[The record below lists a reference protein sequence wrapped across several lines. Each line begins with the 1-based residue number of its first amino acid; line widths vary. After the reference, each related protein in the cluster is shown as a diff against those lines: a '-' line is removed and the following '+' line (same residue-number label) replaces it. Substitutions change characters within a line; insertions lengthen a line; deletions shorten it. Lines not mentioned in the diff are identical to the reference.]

1 MDNNAQVLMIDIDSI
16 IPNRFQPRLT
26 FDETELNNLANSIKE
41 HGIIQP
47 LVLRRLNDKYEIIA
61 GERRYKAAQ
70 LAGLT
75 HVPAIIKDFDDN
87 ESAEVALVEN
97 VQRKNLNAMEEA
109 KSYKK
114 LLDRG
119 NLTQDALAKKMGIS
133 QPSLANKLRLL
144 NLTPEVQDALMNN
157 KISERHARSL
167 LLVKDSQKQVELL
180 NRVINER
187 LTVRVLDQIIKESEN
202 KKEELGMN
210 NEVLNLESNE
220 LNNASNNIFDINA
233 VNEPIFSNPKVVT
246 PPINPIDFNP
256 FVNAPVNEN
265 IIPSNNEVKDE
276 EIETLETLDD
286 IINESDNNE
295 VTSSFNSFI
304 NSFSGPAYPSLED
317 EQVNMNMDNTD
328 TFTPFNM
335 NYAEDLPV
343 KEEIIETI
351 DDVNEDLKEVVV
363 PEKIVKPGNINSI
376 KVAFNNLK
384 KEIEEAGFKIATEEF
399 DFEDIFQLII
409 KIDKPK
415 DDN

>member
-1 MDNNAQVLMIDIDSI
+1 
-16 IPNRFQPRLT
+16 
-26 FDETELNNLANSIKE
+26 
-41 HGIIQP
+41 
-47 LVLRRLNDKYEIIA
+47 
-61 GERRYKAAQ
+61 
-70 LAGLT
+70 
-75 HVPAIIKDFDDN
+75 
-87 ESAEVALVEN
+87 
-97 VQRKNLNAMEEA
+97 MEEA

-119 NLTQDALAKKMGIS
+119 NLTQDALAKKIGIS

-220 LNNASNNIFDINA
+220 LNNANNNIFDINV
-233 VNEPIFSNPKVVT
+233 VNEPIFSNPEVVT

-256 FVNAPVNEN
+256 FVKAPVNEN

-286 IINESDNNE
+286 IINESDNDNT
-295 VTSSFNSFI
+295 VTSPFNSFI